1 VGIIVKKEEIE
12 NNIIFPKEIL
22 QSLETKP
29 YYLLIYIIR
38 EDIVKINV
46 FPVET
51 KSIKKILINL
61 ESFSLELVNGISEV
75 LKDLNEY
82 ILHTTGICYSEEFG
96 FYETYINMEKL
107 NEKNITLEKIKEDF
121 MNIPKIVKVI
131 VEDIPLF

>member
-1 VGIIVKKEEIE
+1 MGIIVKKEEIE

>member
-1 VGIIVKKEEIE
+1 MA
-12 NNIIFPKEIL
+12 
-22 QSLETKP
+22 
-29 YYLLIYIIR
+29 
-38 EDIVKINV
+38 KINV

-61 ESFSLELVNGISEV
+61 ERFSLELVNGISDV

-82 ILHTTGICYSEEFG
+82 ILHTTGICYSEEFC

-107 NEKNITLEKIKEDF
+107 KEKNITLEKLKKEF
-121 MNIPKIVKVI
+121 MNIPKIIKVI

>member
-1 VGIIVKKEEIE
+1 M
-12 NNIIFPKEIL
+12 
-22 QSLETKP
+22 
-29 YYLLIYIIR
+29 
-38 EDIVKINV
+38 

-61 ESFSLELVNGISEV
+61 ESFSLELVNSISEV

-96 FYETYINMEKL
+96 FYETYINVEKL